1 MLRNRKLSLF
11 LWECNFILNFFCCIA
26 SFVPA
31 AAKKLEFARCDAN

>member
-11 LWECNFILNFFCCIA
+11 VGMQCYSEFFFGCIA

-31 AAKKLEFARCDAN
+31 AAIKLEFTRCDAN